1 MSKTPTSMLRWSL
14 PFKTTHDNAFLD
26 PRRLQAALRQARG
39 GSYPI
44 GRNGTWHGGIH
55 FDEGT
60 QAAFDQSSVRCIADG
75 EVIAYRLDRTYPRT
89 HYDSGPD
96 QQQAVFSTGFVLVRH
111 RLQMPAIAGGESP
124 SLTLFSLYMHLQD
137 WASYEAKPAQER
149 PTFWQGAE
157 PLYRV
162 KADVRDPLAG
172 LSVRQTPHGRVL
184 GQLPRGSEMT
194 LGAGQ
199 HGWHPLQA
207 HPDLPAALAGGW
219 VERARLLPLGGG
231 RYRVGNQAAEP
242 IQPRRLGLNLR
253 SRDAQ
258 ILSLLSPG
266 ATLKIQS
273 QASHS
278 RYHPVTA
285 ILSGETLPHRT
296 TEATPRCYI
305 WRDSLEPVT
314 EPQVF
319 DEVVV
324 LDTPCPIQA
333 GDLIGHL
340 GQYQHNGEG
349 RPQRLLH
356 LEVFSCDDVPTF
368 ITRCRG
374 LADHLEADARTLIK
388 IAKATPLFRQF
399 DADSGRPAAVGSE
412 QLVQHDTLL
421 PIALLEAL
429 PEDKRQITH
438 LNGKDVHWWWLDD
451 LPGPDETLI
460 SGWFREGPEDLVRY
474 TPWHWEGF
482 QTLTETR
489 GYAAQLDKEEGPLS
503 DYLYGLLDTNQDT
516 RLSDSEIHAALAK
529 PWLFDTLSRLITRYE
544 SEWYADAG
552 MSKWNALDDW
562 IGEGGLEDWRREK
575 ERIRRLGWWTAIKAL
590 DGKGLAWHINPML
603 LVTAFISNKNFCFTL
618 EMFQYLYPRAAQ
630 QKAADFLKLA
640 DELNS
645 NIEKYKLDTPLRRSH
660 FFAQV
665 MQETGPYFTIEE
677 GFVWKSSALIES
689 FSYFRKNPQKARAH
703 GYATRKGIKEN
714 GQRMDQTDFEA
725 IANGAYGNRVD
736 LENGPYES
744 GDGWKYRGR
753 GLKQLT
759 GRTNYRSFT
768 KWHSNQ
774 WPDEKLDFEESPDI
788 LLNLKYATRSAV
800 AFWTT
805 NNLFS
810 IADKG
815 ADASIVDSITSI
827 VNKHT
832 NSYKAR
838 RENFEKIWSE
848 VLFK

>member
-1 MSKTPTSMLRWSL
+1 MSKTPTSTLRWSL

-172 LSVRQTPHGRVL
+172 FSVRQTPHGRVL
-184 GQLPRGSEMT
+184 GQLPRGSEVT

-266 ATLKIQS
+266 ATLKIQP

-296 TEATPRCYI
+296 AEATPRCYI

-319 DEVVV
+319 DEIVV

-590 DGKGLAWHINPML
+590 DGKGLAWHIHPVSLIQSFTTYSRHPKIKIDGVSVELSFLNFNSGQKIDDTDYSL
-603 LVTAFISNKNFCFTL
+603 AATQINCEVNAIKAVALVETGSSGSYFEYAGDDSIPSILFERHYFHRLTKGRHDSDTTISNSIPGGYG
-618 EMFQYLYPRAAQ
+618 QYKDQYRKLY
-630 QKAADFLKLA
+630 KA
-640 DELNS
+640 
-645 NIEKYKLDTPLRRSH
+645 YKLSPSAAL
-660 FFAQV
+660 
-665 MQETGPYFTIEE
+665 
-677 GFVWKSSALIES
+677 KSAS
-689 FSYFRKNPQKARAH
+689 
-703 GYATRKGIKEN
+703 
-714 GQRMDQTDFEA
+714 
-725 IANGAYGNRVD
+725 
-736 LENGPYES
+736 
-744 GDGWKYRGR
+744 WGR
-753 GLKQLT
+753 FQIMG
-759 GRTNYRSFT
+759 
-768 KWHSNQ
+768 
-774 WPDEKLDFEESPDI
+774 
-788 LLNLKYATRSAV
+788 
-800 AFWTT
+800 
-805 NNLFS
+805 
-810 IADKG
+810 
-815 ADASIVDSITSI
+815 
-827 VNKHT
+827 
-832 NSYKAR
+832 
-838 RENFEKIWSE
+838 ENFENAGYRSVEEMVKDLSLSE
-848 VLFK
+848 KNHLKAFVNLVKSNSKLTDAIRGKDWKLFAVTYNGPKQKDYDKRMRETYESLSSKR